1 MTGFLTFLGA
11 GVLLVIGGAYA
22 LAKVVQRQRAAHE
35 AWRRE
40 FLSPVVE
47 HGSPSALRRE
57 GLL

>member
-11 GVLLVIGGAYA
+11 GVLVVIGGAYA
-22 LAKVVQRQRAAHE
+22 LAKVVQRKRATAE

-47 HGSPSALRRE
+47 HGSPAALRRE

>member
-1 MTGFLTFLGA
+1 MTGFLAFLGA
-11 GVLLVIGGAYA
+11 GVLLVICGSYA
-22 LAKVVQRQRAAHE
+22 LAQVVKRKRAAAE

-47 HGSPSALRRE
+47 HGSPAALRRE